1 MNNQNENWIIL
12 NWTEQNSSIDFNIQI
27 DFQNLEIVQMMLWK
41 NLQTPGGSS

>member
-12 NWTEQNSSIDFNIQI
+12 NWTEQNSSI